1 MKCKVCGKEE
11 ILPFKCSY
19 CGEYF
24 CAEHRLPE
32 KHNCSMIWKAKAP
45 IEKERIPIIKKEE
58 DKFLKE
64 EIYYPIVKIPNYK
77 FYRFSK
83 KEIKHLTIGT
93 LLVLLV
99 GLSLF
104 KEIFF
109 SFLGIVLITIIFT
122 ISFILHELAHKFIAQ
137 KNGLW
142 AEFRL
147 SISGA
152 FLTLISIFLPFFKI
166 ISPGAVV
173 IAGIASR
180 KTTGKISMFGPL
192 INILLGNIFLLIS
205 YIRTPYIILNK
216 IMIYSALFN
225 AMIALINL
233 LPFGILDGY
242 KVFLWDKAI
251 WLIMFIASISL
262 FVMCYII
269 I

>member
-1 MKCKVCGKEE
+1 MKCKICGKEE

-24 CAEHRLPE
+24 CSEHRLPE

-45 IEKERIPIIKKEE
+45 IEKEYIPIIKKE
-58 DKFLKE
+58 DRFLKE
-64 EIYYPIVKIPNYK
+64 RAYYPIFKPPVYKI
-77 FYRFSK
+77 FGFSK
-83 KEIKHLTIGT
+83 KEIKHLAIGT

-104 KEIFF
+104 RELIF
-109 SFLGIVLITIIFT
+109 SFFGVTLITIIFT

-152 FLTLISIFLPFFKI
+152 ILTLISIFLPFFKI

-173 IAGIASR
+173 IAGISSR

-192 INILLGNIFLLIS
+192 VNILLGNIFLLIY
-205 YIRTPYIILNK
+205 YIKTPYIILNR
-216 IMIYSALFN
+216 IMVYSALFN

-251 WLIMFIASISL
+251 WLIMFIASFSL
-262 FVMCYII
+262 FIICYMII
-269 I
+269 

>member
-1 MKCKVCGKEE
+1 MKCKICGKEE

-24 CAEHRLPE
+24 CSEHRLPE
-32 KHNCSMIWKAKAP
+32 KHNCSMIWKAKTP
-45 IEKERIPIIKKEE
+45 KEKEYIPIIKKEGE
-58 DKFLKE
+58 RFLE
-64 EIYYPIVKIPNYK
+64 EENYYSVVKIPTYK
-77 FYRFSK
+77 YYRFSK
-83 KEIKHLTIGT
+83 KEVEHLAIGT

-104 KEIFF
+104 KEIIF
-109 SFLGIVLITIIFT
+109 SFFGIILITIIFT

-147 SISGA
+147 SISGT

-173 IAGIASR
+173 IVGITSR

-192 INILLGNIFLLIS
+192 VNILLGNIFLLIF
-205 YIRTPYIILNK
+205 YIKTPYIILNK
-216 IMIYSALFN
+216 IMLYSALFN
-225 AMIALINL
+225 SMIALINL

-242 KVFLWDKAI
+242 KVFLWNKAI
-251 WLIMFIASISL
+251 WLIMFIASLSL
-262 FVMCYII
+262 FIICYMII
-269 I
+269 